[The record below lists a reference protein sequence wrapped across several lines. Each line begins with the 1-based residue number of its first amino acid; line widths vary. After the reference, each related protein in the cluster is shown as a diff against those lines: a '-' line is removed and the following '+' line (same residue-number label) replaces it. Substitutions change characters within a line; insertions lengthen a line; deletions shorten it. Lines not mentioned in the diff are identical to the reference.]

1 MDMSVDEL
9 IAASAELDDRADGLL
24 DRLASVTA
32 RSSENGVSVV
42 VNLDGMLVGLEL
54 TDAAIRLGAERLATE
69 LYRLTQQAAGMAL
82 AEGITILEPV
92 AGDDLLS
99 LIVPVE
105 PVPAMLDE
113 DFAEVETWALR

>member
-32 RSSENGVSVV
+32 RLSENGVSVV

-69 LYRLTQQAAGMAL
+69 IYRLTQQAAGIAL

-92 AGDDLLS
+92 AGDDLLA
-99 LIVPVE
+99 LIVPAE
-105 PVPAMLDE
+105 PVPATLDE
-113 DFAEVETWALR
+113 DFSAIETWALR